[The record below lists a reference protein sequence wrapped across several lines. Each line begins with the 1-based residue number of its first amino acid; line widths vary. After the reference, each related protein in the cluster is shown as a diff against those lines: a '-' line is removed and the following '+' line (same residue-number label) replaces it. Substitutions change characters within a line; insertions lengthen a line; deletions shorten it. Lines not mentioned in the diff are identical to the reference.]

1 MIYENSICA
10 LALVTHGW
18 LPAGFP
24 CRWLPSPAPHES
36 LHAAGG
42 VRAAP
47 GRNWDRRARGAAAY
61 SHPFTVLAE
70 QQHLNLVL
78 HLIPSLEEVSIFH
91 WPQVVSGLTAHL
103 VTDRNEL
110 TPPSTSTPCFVVSH
124 LQPSG
129 KKGLLVQLLR
139 YHRKIRGAM
148 RAHLRALR
156 NTLPAEKL

>member
-1 MIYENSICA
+1 M
-10 LALVTHGW
+10 
-18 LPAGFP
+18 
-24 CRWLPSPAPHES
+24 
-36 LHAAGG
+36 
-42 VRAAP
+42 
-47 GRNWDRRARGAAAY
+47 
-61 SHPFTVLAE
+61 LAE

-124 LQPSG
+124 LQSSG

-139 YHRKIRGAM
+139 YH
-148 RAHLRALR
+148 
-156 NTLPAEKL
+156 